1 MSFTEKELTIFAV
14 ILFFLMSTVT
24 GYKRITKSILISFN
38 INNRTNLLLFNSILF
53 GFIFYFG
60 IGIFLNPVYS
70 KYNKED

>member
-53 GFIFYFG
+53 GLIFYFG
-60 IGIFLNPVYS
+60 VGTFLDPVYN
-70 KYNKED
+70 KYKEDN